1 MSMIRDLRAVVRP
14 ALRKSP
20 ASYDYGPTRD
30 AVTGTSAVVDC
41 AVYRDGVRCT
51 DSVGVRDALETV
63 RAGRASEQCD
73 GSDGFVWI
81 GLHEPT
87 EQEFA
92 GIAQEFGL
100 HPLAVEDAVHA
111 HQRPK
116 LETYDDMVFAVVKT
130 VHYDDRLPG
139 GTAEV
144 VETGYRL
151 GSTTVRVA
159 KVVVSVPA

>member
-51 DSVGVRDALETV
+51 DSIGLRDALETV
-63 RAGRASEQCD
+63 RAGRASDQCD

-87 EQEFA
+87 EAEFA
-92 GIAQEFGL
+92 GIAEEFGL
-100 HPLAVEDAVHA
+100 PLYEAANH
-111 HQRPK
+111 
-116 LETYDDMVFAVVKT
+116 LTDDKFFDPLSGQQAYKCFAC
-130 VHYDDRLPG
+130 
-139 GTAEV
+139 
-144 VETGYRL
+144 
-151 GSTTVRVA
+151 RVMKA
-159 KVVVSVPA
+159 